1 MMLEVTS
8 FRYLVVKVKKMES
21 KIAEMICVCDETVS
35 VMQNIDYFI
44 SALNCDYRGYCI
56 FDILSKHHKFEEVI
70 LFDYKK
76 LRNENNMDD
85 IMKLYDSSSDPKPSL
100 ISCDGDDDVLFI
112 NSKCMEEND
121 IVGIDITN
129 FCIPDLFRIMYVLK
143 KVKKIKTIYAFYTEP
158 KYYLQHYNVWGERV
172 HELSERNYNVLDEYF
187 VSATPD
193 KTLLVCFLGFEYM
206 VSKYVSESANVKD
219 TIVINGF
226 PSYYPK
232 LKDISL
238 ANNYELVSTLNPKN
252 IYRSKANDPF
262 SAYNT
267 LKIIQHNYSDYVLNV
282 CVLGTKPM
290 ALGACIF
297 ALENETSV
305 KVSYPSPK
313 KYKNITSKEAS
324 EMWCYVF

>member
-1 MMLEVTS
+1 M
-8 FRYLVVKVKKMES
+8 KN
-21 KIAEMICVCDETVS
+21 KIAEMSSVSDEIATQ
-35 VMQNIDYFI
+35 MREIDHFI
-44 SALNCDYRGYCI
+44 TALNSDHRGYCI
-56 FDILSKHHKFEEVI
+56 YDVLLKHKKMKKVI

-76 LRNENNMDD
+76 LREDSNMDEV
-85 IMKLYDSSSDPKPSL
+85 INHYDLSSHEEVSL
-100 ISCDGDDDVLFI
+100 IPCNTDDDDVMFI
-112 NSKCMEEND
+112 NSQSINEDD

-143 KVKKIKTIYAFYTEP
+143 KIKKVKIIYAFYTEP
-158 KYYLQHYNVWGERV
+158 KYYLQHYNIWGNREQNV
-172 HELSERNYNVLDEYF
+172 SERNYKVLDEYF

-206 VSKYVSESANVKD
+206 VSKYVSENANVKD
-219 TIVINGF
+219 TIVVNGF

-252 IYRSKANDPF
+252 IYRSRANDPF

-267 LKIIQHNYSDYVLNV
+267 LKTIQSNYSDFVLNV

-297 ALENETSV
+297 ALENENSV
-305 KVSYPSPK
+305 KVSYPSPRVYTSAK
-313 KYKNITSKEAS
+313 SKEAS
-324 EMWCYVF
+324 EMWYYVFESL